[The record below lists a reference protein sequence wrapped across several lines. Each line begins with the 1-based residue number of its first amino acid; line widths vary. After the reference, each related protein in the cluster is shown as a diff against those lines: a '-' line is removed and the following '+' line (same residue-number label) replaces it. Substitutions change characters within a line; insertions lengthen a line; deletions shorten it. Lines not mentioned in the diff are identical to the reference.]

1 MEKRKFFCLYCGS
14 WLEARRDM
22 PEERQCSHCRR
33 RKGIISDQEYR
44 RGVEIAKNILRLKK
58 PKVPFLQA
66 IEDVAD
72 VLAQTF
78 PNPLIP
84 GKTLI
89 HVIRKAQEEIR
100 KER

>member
-1 MEKRKFFCLYCGS
+1 
-14 WLEARRDM
+14 M

-33 RKGIISDQEYR
+33 RKGIISEQEYR
-44 RGVEIAKNILRLKK
+44 RGVEVAKDVLRRKK

-72 VLAQTF
+72 ILAQTF

-84 GKTLI
+84 GRTLI
-89 HVIRKAQEEIR
+89 HVIRKAQEEI
-100 KER
+100 KEGK